1 METRAER
8 AINAVNEAV
17 GRTVA
22 WLLAAMVALQVVIVI
37 LRYVFKLGHPAAQ
50 DLMIYMHA
58 ITFMT
63 LAGYALRHDAH
74 VRVDIVYREA
84 APRTKAWIDLLG
96 VVFFLWPMMGV
107 MLWMSWPYVSS
118 SWAIREGSDALS
130 GLQYTYVLKAFIVV
144 FPLLLVLQGV
154 PMALVAL
161 RTLRRRD
168 APAVS

>member
-17 GRTVA
+17 GRSVA
-22 WLLAAMVALQVVIVI
+22 WLLAAMVLVQVVIVL

-74 VRVDIVYREA
+74 VRVDIVYRESA
-84 APRTKAWIDLLG
+84 ARTKAWIDLAGTVL
-96 VVFFLWPMMGV
+96 FLWPMMGV
-107 MLWMSWPYVSS
+107 MLWMSWPYVAGA
-118 SWAIREGSDALS
+118 WAIREGSDALS
-130 GLQYTYVLKAFIVV
+130 GLQFTYILKTFILV
-144 FPLLLVLQGV
+144 FPLLLALQGIA
-154 PMALVAL
+154 MALAAL
-161 RTLRRRD
+161 RTLRHRH